1 MSGIAEVLFN
11 LGYSVQG
18 SDIKSTKI
26 TKRLSSLGVR
36 IFYEHKGEN
45 VINSSVVVISLSSTP
60 VEE

>member
-26 TKRLSSLGVR
+26 TKRLSSLGVN
-36 IFYEHKGEN
+36 IYYEHKGEN
-45 VINSSVVVISLSSTP
+45 VTNSSVV
-60 VEE
+60 